1 VRSFK
6 PLHNRLTAT
15 LICWQAIN
23 TTAELLDDI
32 KASEMK
38 SIAAKLK
45 ISKYRNMNK
54 TQLLVAISEKDFT
67 EIAA

>member
-1 VRSFK
+1 
-6 PLHNRLTAT
+6 
-15 LICWQAIN
+15 
-23 TTAELLDDI
+23 
-32 KASEMK
+32 MK